1 MNFLAH
7 AYLSFNNDEV
17 LLGNM
22 MNDFL
27 KGVDKTVFSA
37 GVQKGIKLHRAIDS
51 FTDTHPATQQA
62 KIFFKPNYRLYSA
75 PIVDVVFDHFLAT
88 DKNEFTPQTLIKFAK
103 DVYSRLDTLQSIMPE
118 NFMQIF
124 QYMKR
129 QNWLQGYA
137 EKQNIYHS
145 LNGLK
150 RRSKYLDEMETAFD
164 IFEKDYDGIK
174 NCFDALW
181 IDLKNY
187 SKNLYNEKSF

>member
-7 AYLSFNNDEV
+7 AYLSFNDDEV

-27 KGVDKTVFSA
+27 KGVDKSTFST

-51 FTDTHPATQQA
+51 FTDTHIATQQA
-62 KIFFKPNYRLYSA
+62 KIFFKPHYRLYSA

-88 DKNEFTPQTLIKFAK
+88 DKKEFTPQTLIKFAK
-103 DVYSRLDTLQSIMPE
+103 DVYFRLDTLQSVMPE
-118 NFMQIF
+118 KFRQIF
-124 QYMKR
+124 EYMKR

-150 RRSKYLDEMETAFD
+150 RRSKYLEEMEMAFT
-164 IFEKDYDGIK
+164 IFEKEYDEIK
-174 NCFDALW
+174 NCFDILW

-187 SKNLYNEKSF
+187 SKNLYDDKNF